1 MIGMLSSIDP
11 NTMVLGL
18 LFVIFFAI
26 INFALYKSLRSKGTA
41 GIIAFCISLLS
52 VYGISRTGF
61 DVSGIVNSIGISE
74 EMIYNV
80 VPFIILAG
88 LIFMIWKL
96 KLSRTFILVGIALI
110 IGSFFVYEK
119 TIVFIIGIVLLVIG
133 LILLLIGKRRNRDS
147 PDSKKKDNL
156 NPNNSNEA
164 ERRRQQGIDALIKA
178 AKRFKSWA
186 QSQQN
191 PRFVGSWAYFINY
204 LKQGR
209 WGNSEAEICQRLGI
223 TQNDFVNIF
232 NRYGKV

>member
-1 MIGMLSSIDP
+1 MIGILSSIDP

-26 INFALYKSLRSKGTA
+26 INFALYRSLKSKGTA

-52 VYGISRTGF
+52 VYGINRTGF
-61 DVSGIVNSIGISE
+61 DVSGIVYNLGVSE
-74 EMIYNV
+74 QILYTI
-80 VPFIILAG
+80 VPILILAG

-96 KLSRTFILVGIALI
+96 KLSRTFILLGIALI

-119 TIVFIIGIVLLVIG
+119 TWVLITGIALLVIG
-133 LILLLIGKRRNRDS
+133 LILLLVEKRKL
-147 PDSKKKDNL
+147 KKKDNL
-156 NPNNSNEA
+156 TPDNKNKNSHEA
-164 ERRRQQGIDALIKA
+164 ERRRQQGIDALINA

-191 PRFVGSWAYFINY
+191 PRFVGSWAYFISY

-223 TQNDFVNIF
+223 TKNDFVSIF